1 MKALD
6 LPIVGDSNDVAQD
19 DPQFTLNW
27 YPEKVSDEVHTL
39 KPTPGTLAYAQFSGG
54 GRGMIVVAD
63 RLFAVCG
70 GTFQEWA
77 GGVSV
82 QRGVLQSSIGKVA
95 IISAQPPGSEGFNPN
110 TENQSQILIVDD
122 AHGYVFKLSDNS
134 FTQLTAAMNFT
145 GGGSQATFCAG
156 RALVF
161 KPGTTFF
168 QMSAQYDFLTWDTTV
183 YASTETLKTP
193 IKAVASNGDLAYFWS
208 SDGFEVWQDQG
219 QPVLP
224 IRRILA
230 GDNKG
235 ILAPFSALFVE
246 RYVYWLAGNGQ
257 GRGVVYRHIGGGVP
271 ERVSNHSTE
280 RQIAALSSQD
290 DAIGMTYE
298 SLGHIFYILAF
309 TGGNKTIVF
318 DRTTG
323 LWHERAQRNPSTAQ
337 LFGLPYV
344 SMVIYQG
351 NILALNIQNGQV
363 VQISDATY
371 TDQGNPIVR
380 DRITSVFPAEGDS
393 LTYGQSVELFGEIGN
408 TPIGQD
414 DPQIMHR
421 YSIDRGK
428 TWSLEDWQQAG
439 GNNSYEGRTKWT
451 GLGAAYGFCF
461 WFRIVASQYVSWRAL
476 RVRVE

>member
-1 MKALD
+1 VKSLD
-6 LPIVGDSNDVAQD
+6 FPIVGDSNDVAQD
-19 DPQFTLNW
+19 DPQLTTNW
-27 YPEKVSDEVHTL
+27 YAEKVSEDVVTL
-39 KPTPGTLAYAQFSGG
+39 KPTPGTVSYAQFVGG
-54 GRGMIVVAD
+54 GRGQITVAD
-63 RLFAVCG
+63 RYFAVAG
-70 GTFQEWA
+70 SQFQEWA
-77 GGVSV
+77 GGVAV
-82 QRGVLQSSIGKVA
+82 IRGILASSSGKVS
-95 IISAQPPGSEGFNPN
+95 IISAQPPGSEGFDPD
-110 TENQSQILIVDD
+110 TENQSQVLIVDD

-134 FTQLTAAMNFT
+134 FTQLTEAMGFV
-145 GGGSQATFCAG
+145 GGGSQAAFCAG

-183 YASTETLKTP
+183 YASAESLKTP

-219 QPVLP
+219 EPVLP

-235 ILAPFSALFVE
+235 ILAPFSALFIE

-257 GRGVVYRHIGGGVP
+257 GRGVVYRHEGGGLP

-290 DAIGMTYE
+290 DAIGLTYE
-298 SLGHIFYILAF
+298 SLGHVFYMLNF
-309 TGGNKTIVF
+309 TEGNKTLCF

-323 LWHERAQRNPSTAQ
+323 LWHDRAQRDPVSAQ
-337 LFGLPYV
+337 LFGLPFV
-344 SMVIYQG
+344 SLIIFEG
-351 NILALNIQNGQV
+351 SILALNIQNGQV
-363 VQISDATY
+363 VQLSDTVY
-371 TDQGNPIVR
+371 TDLGNPIAR
-380 DRITSVFPAEGDS
+380 DRVTSVFPVEGDS
-393 LTYGQSVELFGEIGN
+393 LTYGQSVELFGETGN

-414 DPQIMHR
+414 DPQIMMR

-428 TWSLEDWQQAG
+428 TWSLEEWQQVG
-439 GNNSYEGRTKWT
+439 GNNSYEGRTRWI

-461 WFRIVASQYVSWRAL
+461 WFRIVSNQYVTWRGLRL
-476 RVRVE
+476 RVE

>member
-1 MKALD
+1 MKSLD
-6 LPIVGDSNDVAQD
+6 FPIVGDSNDVAQD
-19 DPQFTLNW
+19 DPQLTLNW
-27 YPEKVSDEVHTL
+27 YAEKVSADVLTL
-39 KPTPGTLAYAQFSGG
+39 KPTPGTDAYAQFIGG
-54 GRGMIVVAD
+54 GREHITVAD

-70 GTFQEWA
+70 GQLQEW
-77 GGVSV
+77 VSGAAV
-82 QRGVLQSSIGKVA
+82 ARGTLASSSGRVRM
-95 IISAQPPGSEGFNPN
+95 ISAQPPGSEGFNPG

-122 AHGYVFKLSDNS
+122 AHGYVFKLADNS

-145 GGGSQATFCAG
+145 GGGSQAAFCAG

-168 QMSAQYDFLTWDTTV
+168 QMSAQYDFLTWDSTV
-183 YASTETLKTP
+183 YASTESLKTP

-219 QPVLP
+219 FAVLP

-235 ILAPFSALFVE
+235 ILAPFSAMFIE
-246 RYVYWLAGNGQ
+246 RYAYWLAGNGQ
-257 GRGVVYRHIGGGVP
+257 GRGVIYRHAGGGLP

-290 DAIGMTYE
+290 DAIGLTYE
-298 SLGHIFYILAF
+298 SLGHVFYLLNF
-309 TGGNKTIVF
+309 VEGSKTLCF

-323 LWHERAQRNPSTAQ
+323 LWHERAQRDPNSGQ
-337 LFGLPYV
+337 MFGLPFV
-344 SMVIYQG
+344 SMLAFEG
-351 NILALNIQNGQV
+351 NILALNSQTGQV
-363 VQISDATY
+363 VNISDTTY
-371 TDQGNPIVR
+371 TDLGNPIAR
-380 DRITSVFPAEGDS
+380 DRVTSVFPPESDS
-393 LTYGQSVELFGEIGN
+393 LVFGQSVELFGETGN

-414 DPQIMHR
+414 DPQIMMR

-428 TWSLEDWQQAG
+428 TWGLEEWQQVG
-439 GNNSYEGRTKWT
+439 GNNSYEGRTRWI

-461 WFRIVASQYVSWRAL
+461 WFRIVSNQYVTWRSL
-476 RVRVE
+476 RLKVE